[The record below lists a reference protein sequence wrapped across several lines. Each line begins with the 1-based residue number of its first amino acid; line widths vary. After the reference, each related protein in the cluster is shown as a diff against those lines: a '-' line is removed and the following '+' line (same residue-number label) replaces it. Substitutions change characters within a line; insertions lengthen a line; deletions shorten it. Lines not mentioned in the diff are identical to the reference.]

1 MKTGELQIEHYDFNL
16 PEELIAQEA
25 LPNREASRMLVIDRK
40 TRSFSDRRFSEI
52 TELLVA
58 GDVLVIN
65 NTRVF
70 PARLNGMLESG
81 GKMELLLEQEL
92 SPMVWETLARPAKRL
107 KEGKLIG
114 FGEGLRA
121 EVVEK
126 TESGSIVVR
135 FQCEGDFESV
145 LESVGRTPLPPYI
158 KRDVTTL
165 DEDRIRYQT
174 VYAKEKGSIAAPT
187 AGLHFTPDVLNAL
200 TEKGVEIV
208 EVTLHVGYG
217 TFAPVRATDLSKHSV
232 SGERCQI
239 TDQAAETINRA
250 KEQGRR
256 VIAVGTTSTR
266 SLESFADESG
276 RVIPGRR
283 IADLTITPGYKFKV
297 IDGLLTNFHLPMSSL
312 LVLVTSFG
320 GYDLVMNSYRHAVSE
335 KYRFYSYGDCM
346 LIE

>member
-1 MKTGELQIEHYDFNL
+1 
-16 PEELIAQEA
+16 
-25 LPNREASRMLVIDRK
+25 
-40 TRSFSDRRFSEI
+40 
-52 TELLVA
+52 
-58 GDVLVIN
+58 
-65 NTRVF
+65 
-70 PARLNGMLESG
+70 MLESG